1 MAGTYTTVNLSQ
13 LAAPQAVEALDFET
27 IFSAMLA
34 DFTSRMQVEGGVAF
48 TGLTESDPAYIILEA
63 CAYRELLVRQ
73 MANEAVQA
81 VMLAYAT
88 GPDLDQIG
96 ANYNVARLVITPEDD
111 TVFPP
116 VPAVMESDDAY
127 RIRIPL
133 SLESYTT
140 AGSQAS
146 YVYHGMSAG
155 GTIMDV
161 SAVSPAPGQVT
172 VYVLS
177 SNGDGTA
184 SEQEL
189 AAVTAAV
196 NADTVRPMTDQVTV
210 QSASVLPYTIEA
222 NLVLFDGPDAEVVQ
236 AAAIAAAQAYASGIQ
251 KIGYDVAL
259 SGIYKALHQ
268 AGVDN
273 VQLTSPVAGIP
284 SATGQAPYCTGIT
297 VTTSSD

>member
-13 LAAPQAVEALDFET
+13 LTAPQAVAALDFET

-34 DFTSRMQVEGGVAF
+34 DFQSRMTASGQTF
-48 TGLTESDPAYIILEA
+48 TALVESDPAYMILEA

-73 MANEAVQA
+73 SANEAVQA

-88 GPDLDQIG
+88 GADLDQIG

-111 TVFPP
+111 TTVPP
-116 VPAVMESDDAY
+116 TPAVMETDDAY
-127 RIRIPL
+127 RARIPL

-140 AGSQAS
+140 AGSSAS
-146 YVYHGMSAG
+146 YVYHGLSAA
-155 GTIMDV
+155 GTIADIA
-161 SAVSPAPGQVT
+161 AVSPSPGQVT
-172 VYVLS
+172 IYVLS
-177 SNGDGTA
+177 SNADGTA
-184 SEQEL
+184 SETEL
-189 AAVTAAV
+189 EAVTSALT
-196 NADTVRPMTDQVTV
+196 ADTVRPMTDQVTV
-210 QSASVLPYTIEA
+210 QSASILPYTITA
-222 NLVLFDGPDAEVVQ
+222 NLVLFDGPDASVVQ
-236 AAAIAAAQAYASGIQ
+236 AAAVAAAQAYADSIH

-273 VQLTSPVAGIP
+273 VQLTAPAAGIP
-284 SATGQAPYCTGIT
+284 SATGQAPYCTAIT